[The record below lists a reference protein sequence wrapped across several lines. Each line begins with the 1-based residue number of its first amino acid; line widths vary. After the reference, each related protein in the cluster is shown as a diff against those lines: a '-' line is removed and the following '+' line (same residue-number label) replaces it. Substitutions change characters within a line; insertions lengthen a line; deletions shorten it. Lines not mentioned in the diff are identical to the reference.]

1 MVVKRRYSLFEVFGV
16 ELEYMVVDRTTL
28 AVRPLV
34 DRLFFDMTGN
44 WTADVDNGDIAWSN
58 ELVNHVVE
66 FKTNG
71 PAPALEGLAER
82 FHANVLQL
90 NDRLAF
96 YGAQLL
102 PSGAHPLMDP
112 FTETVLWP
120 HEYSDVYRL
129 YNRIFDCRGH
139 GWANLQSTHLNL
151 PFRNDDEFGPLHAA
165 TRVLLPI
172 LPALSAST
180 PLLDGALTGYAD
192 SRLETYR
199 HNQERIPSIA
209 GQVIPE
215 AVFTRAAYYERIFQ
229 PIRNDIRPFDTD
241 NLLDQHF
248 LNSRGAIARFDRGAL
263 EIRVLDLQEAPLAD
277 LAILSLDGA
286 RRAESLARK
295 RPRRDLPD
303 GDSGRRTGP
312 DHQPGL
318 PPSLRHRRRR
328 RRRRRPLATP
338 FRRGRRGPPGLRP
351 RPPEAPPHARHALHP
366 HRAPPR
372 RRPFAR
378 QHPPGLPP
386 PGRLPGHKHPAPL
399 THRRGCV
406 FAPLHVIYM
415 RMPGLLHGV
424 LTFQKPRIRAMPPL
438 RLLGLAAC
446 LLCAAC
452 TVEIPDTPDAPGIP
466 APQYTLT
473 ADQTHNRFSRSIPP
487 ALRVPDGAVIE
498 AFTREASDGQLTPA
512 STVETVGALDF
523 DPIHPLTGPVY
534 VEGAE
539 PGDVLAVTLHRIE
552 VGDYGWAAIVPGFG
566 FLADEFTEPYLK
578 TFTLGKDATEA
589 RFNDAVTIP
598 LRPFAGV
605 MGVAPPTD
613 EMLSTIP
620 PRANGG
626 NMDNPDLTEGVTVY
640 FPVFVE
646 GALFSIGDTHAA
658 QGHGEVSGT
667 AIEAPM
673 RIVYEVHVVKG
684 GHAMQ
689 EPQYETDDDY
699 AVTAFAETLDEAA
712 RKATRYMID
721 YLADV
726 HGFTRPDAYV
736 LASLAA
742 DLKIAEVVDVPNVLV
757 TMHLPKRVLPQR

>member
-90 NDRLAF
+90 NDRLAP

-277 LAILSLDGA
+277 LAILAVVVTVLKTLIAGRWTGLGALKAWHENDLAVIFLTVIRDGERARITNPAYLRLFGIDADAVDAAGLWRHLSAEVGEALPAFARAPLRHLLTHGTLSTRIVRHLDGDLSPVNI
-286 RRAESLARK
+286 RRVYRLLA
-295 RPRRDLPD
+295 DC
-303 GDSGRRTGP
+303 
-312 DHQPGL
+312 
-318 PPSLRHRRRR
+318 
-328 RRRRRPLATP
+328 LATNT
-338 FRRGRRGPPGLRP
+338 L
-351 RPPEAPPHARHALHP
+351 
-366 HRAPPR
+366 
-372 RRPFAR
+372 
-378 QHPPGLPP
+378 LP
-386 PGRLPGHKHPAPL
+386 
-399 THRRGCV
+399 
-406 FAPLHVIYM
+406 
-415 RMPGLLHGV
+415 
-424 LTFQKPRIRAMPPL
+424 
-438 RLLGLAAC
+438 
-446 LLCAAC
+446 
-452 TVEIPDTPDAPGIP
+452 
-466 APQYTLT
+466 
-473 ADQTHNRFSRSIPP
+473 
-487 ALRVPDGAVIE
+487 
-498 AFTREASDGQLTPA
+498 
-512 STVETVGALDF
+512 
-523 DPIHPLTGPVY
+523 
-534 VEGAE
+534 
-539 PGDVLAVTLHRIE
+539 
-552 VGDYGWAAIVPGFG
+552 
-566 FLADEFTEPYLK
+566 
-578 TFTLGKDATEA
+578 
-589 RFNDAVTIP
+589 
-598 LRPFAGV
+598 
-605 MGVAPPTD
+605 
-613 EMLSTIP
+613 
-620 PRANGG
+620 
-626 NMDNPDLTEGVTVY
+626 
-640 FPVFVE
+640 
-646 GALFSIGDTHAA
+646 
-658 QGHGEVSGT
+658 
-667 AIEAPM
+667 
-673 RIVYEVHVVKG
+673 
-684 GHAMQ
+684 
-689 EPQYETDDDY
+689 
-699 AVTAFAETLDEAA
+699 
-712 RKATRYMID
+712 
-721 YLADV
+721 
-726 HGFTRPDAYV
+726 
-736 LASLAA
+736 
-742 DLKIAEVVDVPNVLV
+742 
-757 TMHLPKRVLPQR
+757 